1 MTKPTN
7 MNENRSSSIEAEALA
22 WIAQLDGDNI
32 SEKDLVAFREWVNRS
47 PAHAREIRE
56 LNSLWDELSVL
67 TDMVGPI
74 AEADFVSNQLRR
86 RESFRAWR
94 RRLAFP
100 AAVLALVAAVS
111 IPIRMNQMAS
121 HVEVVQTA
129 EVELPTIYRTE
140 IGEHQEYTLAD
151 GSKLTLNTGS
161 RVEVDYRKDQRRL
174 RLLQGEALFDVAHDT
189 SRPFLVYA
197 GEGIVRAVGT
207 AFVVHLQGNEFDV
220 IVSEGSVEL
229 SSVLPS
235 PVIKSDTVKP
245 KKIAS
250 LGIVKAGHKA
260 KYENSIASIA
270 TLSDVEMTAKM
281 SWQRG
286 LISFHGETLE
296 EVIREVSRYTELNI
310 EIRDPE
316 LKRLQVGG
324 VFKSGDTESV
334 FANLKAN
341 FDIDTLSNK
350 PGSVILVRKQ

>member
-1 MTKPTN
+1 MTKPPN

-22 WIAQLDGDNI
+22 WIAQLDGDDI
-32 SEKDLVAFREWVNRS
+32 SEKDLVAFREWANRS

-86 RESFRAWR
+86 RENFRAWR

-111 IPIRMNQMAS
+111 LPIKMA
-121 HVEVVQTA
+121 HMEGLETVQTE

-197 GEGIVRAVGT
+197 GDGIVRAVGT

-229 SSVLPS
+229 SSVLPT
-235 PVIKSDTVKP
+235 PVIKSDAVKP
-245 KKIAS
+245 KKIAN

-260 KYENSIASIA
+260 KYENSVASIA

-281 SWQRG
+281 SWQKG

-341 FDIDTLSNK
+341 FDIETLSNK